1 MKKTYPFELPA
12 LPYAYDALEPYVD
25 KETNMLHH
33 GKHFQAYVNNL
44 NAAIEKYPEL
54 HQKDLVELLQNLDAL
69 PTEIRTAVRNNGG
82 GVYNHDFYFG
92 IMTPNAL
99 GKPVGKLAKA
109 IDEQFGSF
117 EAFKENFHK
126 AALSQFGS
134 GWAWLVA
141 DKDGKLQI
149 VTTPN
154 QDVPL
159 NLTVTPIIAIDVWEH
174 AYYLRYQNRRGD
186 YVLNWFNV
194 VNWEKAEEQYQKAM
208 K

>member
-1 MKKTYPFELPA
+1 
-12 LPYAYDALEPYVD
+12 
-25 KETNMLHH
+25 
-33 GKHFQAYVNNL
+33 
-44 NAAIEKYPEL
+44 
-54 HQKDLVELLQNLDAL
+54 
-69 PTEIRTAVRNNGG
+69 
-82 GVYNHDFYFG
+82 
-92 IMTPNAL
+92 MTPNAL

-117 EAFKENFHK
+117 EAFKEKFHK

>member
-117 EAFKENFHK
+117 EAFKEKFHK

-134 GWAWLVA
+134 GWAWLVL
-141 DKDGKLQI
+141 DKGDLKI
-149 VTTPN
+149 VTTSNAGCPIT
-154 QDVPL
+154 DGLKPV
-159 NLTVTPIIAIDVWEH
+159 LTCDVWEH
-174 AYYLRYQNRRGD
+174 AYYLDYQNRRAD
-186 YVLNWFNV
+186 YLEAFWNLIDWKVIEERFNS
-194 VNWEKAEEQYQKAM
+194 KQ
-208 K
+208 